1 MVNVICE
8 CADGG
13 IAKYVDNTSH
23 VWITRLTILVAVTFP
38 LSSLNLRL
46 PLQNFSNWFDNN
58 HLIANPG
65 KCHLLLSFKS
75 PQILS
80 IGGKTL

>member
-1 MVNVICE
+1 MANVICE

-13 IAKYVDNTSH
+13 IVKYVDDTSH
-23 VWITRLTILVAVTFP
+23 SCMTCATILVGLTFP

-46 PLQNFSNWFDNN
+46 ICKTFLTP
-58 HLIANPG
+58 LIANPG

-80 IGGKTL
+80 IGRKTL

>member
-13 IAKYVDNTSH
+13 IAKYVDNT
-23 VWITRLTILVAVTFP
+23 ILVALTFP
-38 LSSLNLRL
+38 LPFLNLRL
-46 PLQNFSNWFDNN
+46 PSQNFSNWFDNN

-75 PQILS
+75 PLILS
-80 IGGKTL
+80 IGGKTP